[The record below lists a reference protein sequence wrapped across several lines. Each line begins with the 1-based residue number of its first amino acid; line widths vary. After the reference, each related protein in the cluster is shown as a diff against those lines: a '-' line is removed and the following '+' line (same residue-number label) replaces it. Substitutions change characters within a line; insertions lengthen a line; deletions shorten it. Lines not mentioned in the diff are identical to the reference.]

1 MRKNNDEIF
10 NSLEL
15 LLEYAH
21 ITPDEAFE
29 IVSTIVKTKKP
40 IKTKI
45 HNIKGFGKFTGKSH
59 RDLINK
65 CLEILDRIKYL
76 KINSVWKLLL
86 YLYRTGDE
94 SLKKEIIK
102 LVEKIAKY
110 NLFALQQ
117 IGYKIQRDL
126 IAYISKWGSGSIE
139 QYFDIFQ
146 TTLREILSPTFE
158 GHSMSDYRTFT
169 FHSGPL
175 NVSDELK
182 KIRKEVIVLLEKAY
196 KSSKKLSERVKVI
209 QVLNHATHTP
219 HSHLYGQ
226 DMEKMVIENVSQIID
241 FYLEIL
247 PTADN
252 ELIQDIDEQRVWF
265 FRRYK
270 DNLSQKISEL
280 EEALHT
286 NANYNLF
293 KVFVGYEGRLDPDFD
308 YNKEKEFRTKKV
320 EEFLTDI
327 NDVNFEDWRKKILS
341 VVQNY
346 SDTDP
351 GGYNYFHIFLQGLGE
366 KKPDLALKLLKENI
380 NELMPFAAS
389 ILSGIWKSKEQ
400 DKAREII
407 NDWTENGEKL
417 AICAF
422 TFHLV
427 GDTDIKLFSYIYEK
441 SKEKKDFN
449 ALNNIV
455 RTIVQIY
462 SKHPED
468 FKPILID
475 AIGFLSLNNNFW
487 WTNQIWFKV
496 DEVFVNFTETDFERI
511 IKSLL
516 HIENIDYQVESMLKP
531 VAERY
536 PLKII
541 SLFHDRVKIKTT
553 KKQNIDDRYDAIPYD
568 LQQLAVPL
576 RKNEAEIIP
585 IILSWYKEGGKK
597 HQWLYKWEASQL
609 LEKLF
614 PGFNQVLEATL
625 VKLVDKGDKESR
637 EIIFSVLGKYEG
649 QDFLWGLVSALVNK
663 YQNTDH
669 YKEVRDGLLGYLSQT
684 GVVSGEDGFV
694 KAYQEKKRSIQ
705 KFKKD
710 PALAI
715 FVQEYE
721 DYLDLRIRHEQK
733 RTDEGIEL
741 MKRGIN

>member
-1 MRKNNDEIF
+1 MSKNNEEIL
-10 NSLEL
+10 NNLEL

-40 IKTKI
+40 IKAKT

-59 RDLINK
+59 ADLISK

-86 YLYRTGDE
+86 YLYKTGDE
-94 SLKKEIIK
+94 PLKKEIIK

-117 IGYKIQRDL
+117 IGFNIQKDL
-126 IAYISKWGSGSIE
+126 MIDINKWSPSNIE

-146 TTLREILSPTFE
+146 VALREILSPTFE

-182 KIRKEVIVLLEKAY
+182 NIRKDAIVLLEKGY
-196 KSSKKLSERVKVI
+196 RSSKKLGEKVKII
-209 QVLNHATHTP
+209 QALNHATHTP
-219 HSHLYGQ
+219 HSHLYGP
-226 DMEKMVIENVSQIID
+226 DMEKMVVENVSQIID
-241 FYLEIL
+241 FYLEVL
-247 PTADN
+247 PNAEN
-252 ELIQDIDEQRVWF
+252 ELVQDIDEQRVWF

-270 DNLSQKISEL
+270 DVLSEKISKL
-280 EEALHT
+280 DEALHS

-320 EEFLTDI
+320 EEFLNDI
-327 NDVNFEDWRKKILS
+327 NDTNFEDWRKKILS

-366 KKPDLALKLLKENI
+366 KKPDLALKLVTENV
-380 NELMPFAAS
+380 NELTPFIAS
-389 ILSGIWKSKEQ
+389 ILSGVWKGKEQ
-400 DKAREII
+400 NKARQII
-407 NDWTENGEKL
+407 NNWTDNGEKL

-427 GDTDIKLFSYIYEK
+427 GDTDVELFSKIYEK
-441 SKEKKDFN
+441 SKDKKDFN

-462 SKHPED
+462 SKHSD
-468 FKPILID
+468 DLKPLLIN
-475 AIGFLSLNNNFW
+475 AIEFLSSNRNFW

-496 DEVFVNFTETDFERI
+496 DEIFVNFTEADFERI
-511 IKSLL
+511 IESLL

-531 VAERY
+531 VAERH
-536 PLKII
+536 PIKIV
-541 SLFHDRVKIKTT
+541 SLLHDRIKIKTT
-553 KKQNIDDRYDAIPYD
+553 KKRGAGDRYDAIPYD
-568 LQQLAVPL
+568 LEQLAVPL
-576 RKNEAEIIP
+576 RKHESEIIP
-585 IILSWYKEGGKK
+585 VILSWYKEGGKK

-614 PGFNQVLEATL
+614 PGFNQALETTL
-625 VKLVDKGDKESR
+625 VKLVDSGDKESR
-637 EIIFSVLGKYEG
+637 EIIFSVIGKYEG

-669 YKEVRDGLLGYLSQT
+669 YKEVRDSLLGYLSQT

-710 PALAI
+710 PSLAV

-721 DYLDLRIRHEQK
+721 DYLDLRIRDEQK

>member
-1 MRKNNDEIF
+1 MSKNNEEIL
-10 NSLEL
+10 NGLEL
-15 LLEYAH
+15 LLEHAH
-21 ITPDEAFE
+21 ITPDNAFE
-29 IVSTIVKTKKP
+29 VVSIIVKNKKP
-40 IKTKI
+40 IKAKTY
-45 HNIKGFGKFTGKSH
+45 NLKGFGKMTGKTHS
-59 RDLINK
+59 DLINK

-76 KINSVWKLLL
+76 NSNSVWKILLHL
-86 YLYRTGDE
+86 YKSCDE
-94 SLKKEIIK
+94 PLKKEVVK

-117 IGYKIQRDL
+117 IGYKIQKDL
-126 IAYISKWGSGSIE
+126 IVDISKWNSSKIE
-139 QYFDIFQ
+139 QFFDIFQ
-146 TTLREILSPTFE
+146 TVLREILSPTFE

-182 KIRKEVIVLLEKAY
+182 SIRKEVILLLEKAY
-196 KSSKKLSERVKVI
+196 KSSNKLSEKVKII

-219 HSHLYGQ
+219 HSHLYGP
-226 DMEKMVIENVSQIID
+226 DMEKMVVENVGQIID

-247 PTADN
+247 PDADN

-270 DNLSQKISEL
+270 DTLSEKILKL
-280 EEALHT
+280 EEALHA

-327 NDVNFEDWRKKILS
+327 NDVNFEDWRKKILL

-366 KKPDLALKLLKENI
+366 KKPSLALKLVTENTT
-380 NELMPFAAS
+380 ELMPFIAS
-389 ILSGIWKSKEQ
+389 ILSGVWKNESQSKA
-400 DKAREII
+400 KEII
-407 NDWTENGEKL
+407 DSWIKKGEKL
-417 AICAF
+417 AICALVF
-422 TFHLV
+422 LLV
-427 GDTDIKLFSYIYEK
+427 GDTDINLFSDLYKK
-441 SKEKKDFN
+441 SKDLKDFN

-462 SKHPED
+462 SKHPD
-468 FKPILID
+468 NLKHILLD
-475 AIGFLSLNNNFW
+475 AIEFLSTNNNFW

-496 DEVFVNFTETDFERI
+496 NEVFINFKEIDFDRM

-516 HIENIDYQVESMLKP
+516 LIENIDYQIESMLKP

-536 PLKII
+536 PMKII
-541 SLFHDRVKIKTT
+541 SLLHDRIKMKTI
-553 KKQNIDDRYDAIPYD
+553 KKQNIHDRYDAIPYD
-568 LQQLAVPL
+568 LEQLATPL
-576 RKNEAEIIP
+576 REHESEIIP
-585 IILSWYKEGGKK
+585 VILSWYKEGGKN

-614 PGFNQVLEATL
+614 PGFNQVLESTL
-625 VKLVDKGDKESR
+625 IKLVNDGDKESR
-637 EIIFSVLGKYEG
+637 EIIYSVIGKYEG
-649 QDFLWGLVSALVNK
+649 QDFLLNLVSALVNK
-663 YQNTDH
+663 YKGRNH
-669 YKEVRDGLLGYLSQT
+669 YNEVRDSLLGYLSQT

-694 KAYQEKKRSIQ
+694 RAYQEKKKSIQ
-705 KFKKD
+705 KFKQD
-710 PALAI
+710 PILAT

-721 DYLDLRIRHEQK
+721 DYLDIRIRDEQK
-733 RTDEGIEL
+733 RTNESIEL
-741 MKRGIN
+741 MKRGIR

>member
-1 MRKNNDEIF
+1 MSKNNEEIL
-10 NSLEL
+10 NNLEL
-15 LLEYAH
+15 LLEHAH
-21 ITPDEAFE
+21 ITPDESFE
-29 IVSTIVKTKKP
+29 IVSVIVKNKKP
-40 IKTKI
+40 IKAKTY
-45 HNIKGFGKFTGKSH
+45 NLKGFGKITGKSH

-65 CLEILDRIKYL
+65 CLEILDRIRYL

-86 YLYRTGDE
+86 FLYKSGDE
-94 SLKKEIIK
+94 SLKKEVIK

-117 IGYKIQRDL
+117 IGYKIQKDL
-126 IAYISKWGSGSIE
+126 LVDINKWSSGKIE

-158 GHSMSDYRTFT
+158 GNSMSDYRTFT

-182 KIRKEVIVLLEKAY
+182 SIRKEVIVLLEKAY
-196 KSSKKLSERVKVI
+196 RSSKKLSEKVKII
-209 QVLNHATHTP
+209 QALNYATHTP
-219 HSHLYGQ
+219 HSHLYGP

-270 DNLSQKISEL
+270 DTLSEKISKL
-280 EEALHT
+280 EEALHA

-327 NDVNFEDWRKKILS
+327 NDVSFEDWRKKILS

-366 KKPDLALKLLKENI
+366 KKPDLALRLLEEDI
-380 NELMPFAAS
+380 NELMPFVAS

-400 DKAREII
+400 AKAREMIS
-407 NDWTENGEKL
+407 NWTKNGKNL
-417 AICAF
+417 AISAF

-427 GDTDIKLFSYIYEK
+427 GDTDIKLFSNIYEK
-441 SKEKKDFN
+441 SKDKKDFN

-462 SKHPED
+462 SKHPD
-468 FKPILID
+468 DLKYILID
-475 AIGFLSLNNNFW
+475 AIEVLSLNNNFW

-496 DEVFVNFTETDFERI
+496 DEVFGNFNEVDFERI

-516 HIENIDYQVESMLKP
+516 NIENIDYQVESMLKP

-541 SLFHDRVKIKTT
+541 SLLHDRIKIKTT
-553 KKQNIDDRYDAIPYD
+553 KKQNISDRYDAIPYD
-568 LQQLAVPL
+568 LQQLSVSL
-576 RKNEAEIIP
+576 RKHESEIIP

-597 HQWLYKWEASQL
+597 HQWLYRWEASQL

-614 PGFNQVLEATL
+614 PSLNPVLESIL
-625 VKLVDKGDKESR
+625 IKLVDDGDKESR
-637 EIIFSVLGKYEG
+637 EIIFSVIGKYEG

-663 YQNTDH
+663 YKNTDY

-694 KAYQEKKRSIQ
+694 KAYQEKKKSIQ
-705 KFKKD
+705 NFKND
-710 PALAI
+710 SVLAT
-715 FVQEYE
+715 FVKEYE
-721 DYLDLRIRHEQK
+721 DYLDKRIRDEQK

-741 MKRGIN
+741 MKRGIR